1 METGLGSKTSQN
13 KWGQTVRDSALF
25 FCLLR
30 ERLSPAVVSVQ
41 RPSGPSP
48 SCVSADALILG
59 PLYTVK
65 ISCESQRPLVC
76 VGYMYIYHIRNAN

>member
-13 KWGQTVRDSALF
+13 MWGQTVRDPVLF

-30 ERLSPAVVSVQ
+30 ERLSPAVISGQ
-41 RPSGPSP
+41 RACGPSP
-48 SCVSADALILG
+48 SCMSADALILG

-76 VGYMYIYHIRNAN
+76 VGYMYIYRIRNAN